1 MVKEWQGWAL
11 VVCYV
16 GLLIPTRFSRFMA
29 AAEMKGQS
37 SPLTLVMGL
46 GLIVVI
52 PLLFVMAA
60 RGRRW
65 ALPLLAIATF
75 GPYLPFP
82 GLWGPIAGP
91 LAAAVPLSLA
101 GPLGWSLFAAVI
113 VGDALLQ
120 PSAIASSAVIDVNMG
135 LTLFALVRLAVL
147 LSQTH
152 AANRQ
157 LAELEVMHERLR
169 AADNLRNVLGARLTH
184 ILRLSRQ
191 ATATAGTLAEIARIS
206 RKATAQARTVADARR
221 EPVPVRRLDL
231 PDELTVLARWFIAA
245 MALCVSVIVLSNV
258 ADMGDADRGDWAVT
272 LLAAPLAVALQL
284 YHGAPRAS
292 APQAWRWT
300 LPSHILL
307 MGAATFHVGHGT
319 LTPLLSMAVANTLLW
334 LPARWSVPIVVAG
347 AVGIGQSLRLY
358 PEVAGYQLYQTTS
371 ALVVAIGVFAFNR
384 LPAAAAHLRGLR
396 RQLARTAVVAER
408 LRVARDVHDLL
419 GFTLSGIT
427 LKAELAQRVAD
438 HDPDQAARLLQEIGP
453 LALRA
458 LTDVGSITAER
469 AKLALHAEIES
480 ARELLAS
487 AGVEARVHTA
497 GVEEAPVLAWVLREA
512 VTNVVR
518 HSAARLCTITLE
530 VRADEVRLRVTNDG
544 VAPAVPG
551 TGRGL
556 ANLAARVEAVGGT
569 LTAGA
574 QGDGTFTLAASAPG

>member
-1 MVKEWQGWAL
+1 MVKAWLGWAL

-29 AAEMKGQS
+29 AAEMTGQS
-37 SPLTLVMGL
+37 SPLTPAIGL

-52 PLLFVMAA
+52 LLLFVVAA

-65 ALPLLAIATF
+65 ALPLLALATF

-91 LAAAVPLSLA
+91 LAAAVPLNLA
-101 GPLGWSLFAAVI
+101 GPWGWTLFAAVI
-113 VGDALLQ
+113 VGDALSQ
-120 PSAIASSAVIDVNMG
+120 PSAIISSAVIDVNIG

-157 LAELEVMHERLR
+157 LAELEVTNERLR
-169 AADNLRNVLGARLTH
+169 TTDDLRNVLGARLTR

-191 ATATAGTLAEIARIS
+191 PAAADTLAEIARIS
-206 RKATAQARTVADARR
+206 RKAAAQARTVADARR
-221 EPVPVRRLDL
+221 EPVPARRLDL
-231 PDELTVLARWFIAA
+231 PDELTGLARWFTAA

-258 ADMGDADRGDWAVT
+258 ADMGDADRGDWAVA

-292 APQAWRWT
+292 APRAWRWT

-307 MGAATFHVGHGT
+307 MGAATLYVGRGA

-371 ALVVAIGVFAFNR
+371 ALVIAIGVFAFNR

-396 RQLARTAVVAER
+396 RQIARTAVVAER

-419 GFTLSGIT
+419 GSTLSGIT
-427 LKAELAQRVAD
+427 LKAELAQRAID
-438 HDPDQAARLLQEIGP
+438 DDPAQAARLLQEIGP
-453 LALRA
+453 LAVRA
-458 LTDVGSITAER
+458 LTDVGSIATDRAE
-469 AKLALHAEIES
+469 LALHAEIES

-487 AGVEARVHTA
+487 AGVRARVRA
-497 GVEEAPVLAWVLREA
+497 GGVEEAPVLAWVLREA
-512 VTNVVR
+512 ITNVVR
-518 HSAARLCTITLE
+518 HSAARLCTITID
-530 VRADEVRLRVTNDG
+530 VRVDEVR
-544 VAPAVPG
+544 
-551 TGRGL
+551 
-556 ANLAARVEAVGGT
+556 
-569 LTAGA
+569 
-574 QGDGTFTLAASAPG
+574 

>member
-29 AAEMKGQS
+29 AAEMTGRS

-46 GLIVVI
+46 GLIMVI
-52 PLLFVMAA
+52 PLLFVVAA

-65 ALPLLAIATF
+65 ALPLLAVATF

-91 LAAAVPLSLA
+91 LAAAAPLSLA

-113 VGDALLQ
+113 VGDALLR

-157 LAELEVMHERLR
+157 LADLEVTHERLR
-169 AADNLRNVLGARLTH
+169 AADDLRNVLGAGLTRV
-184 ILRLSRQ
+184 LRLSGQ
-191 ATATAGTLAEIARIS
+191 APTAGTFTEIARIS
-206 RKATAQARTVADARR
+206 REAAAQARTVADARR
-221 EPVPVRRLDL
+221 EPVPVRRHDP
-231 PDELTVLARWFIAA
+231 PDELTALARWFTAA

-258 ADMGDADRGDWAVT
+258 AGMGDADRSDWAVT

-292 APQAWRWT
+292 APRAWRWT
-300 LPSHILL
+300 LPSHILV
-307 MGAATFHVGHGT
+307 MGAAAFYVGDGT

-371 ALVVAIGVFAFNR
+371 ALAIAISVFAFNR

-396 RQLARTAVVAER
+396 RQIARTAVITER

-419 GFTLSGIT
+419 GSTLSGIT
-427 LKAELAQRVAD
+427 LKAELAQRAID
-438 HDPDQAARLLQEIGP
+438 HDAEHAARLLQEIGP
-453 LALRA
+453 LAVRA

-518 HSAARLCTITLE
+518 HSAARLCTITLD
-530 VRADEVRLRVTNDG
+530 VHADEVRLRVTNDG
-544 VAPAVPG
+544 VAAAVPG

-556 ANLAARVEAVGGT
+556 ANLAARVEAAGGT
-569 LTAGA
+569 FTAGA
-574 QGDGTFTLAASAPG
+574 QGDETFALTASVPG